1 MCYNSFNEVFLNKL
15 VKAILVYF
23 YVVLIVTL
31 FPSCQNDSKDGNVY
45 SDYISYIYSRVNYA
59 GVRTY
64 SGTSGVSGKINCFS
78 VFAYSD
84 NNQISYS
91 ALPESRTILPD
102 RLYASQLDFYL
113 FGKNTL
119 SGADILF
126 ATDSGNSAVLNVE
139 LTSVNGTDDCGS
151 FNLNL
156 VNAPY
161 NLYLVAV
168 KKGTDVTKDGVLN
181 KDVVLQKS
189 VLYGNS
195 TVDLRTSG
203 EIKFYLSGK
212 LFYGKDIVKGK
223 VNLGL
228 YTLDWSCGSDFA
240 CDVGIYKKNPD
251 QTAVKEILNYAIPCL
266 YSNPDESSG
275 KYGVPD
281 SMENFPPFQSMP
293 VFTAEITPEV
303 YNFTVCF
310 RNNATGKK
318 YYYTDTI
325 MVLANQE
332 ISKMLEIPN
341 VIASIPEAPS
351 DFICGYKD
359 PSDENAGKYDIRLD
373 WKDNSVNE
381 EYFKLEL
388 LEFTDL
394 TGIAVSDLQGLN
406 DAKWENLKSSA
417 SYMEISND
425 FFKQV
430 GAEDKGDVTGSLAR
444 NSDYVSFGII
454 LGSFYLIR
462 LCAVNSEGSSA
473 YVYPQIYSGASSGY
487 SSWDSSAFGI
497 NRYKI
502 KYTINNGLFYDDDDM
517 NAVPA
522 VYTDVTSKI
531 TDLSSCAYSTYYSAD
546 SKVTSILK
554 SDDLK
559 NRPYGIE
566 GKTASLGRLVSSGGS
581 NTFYSWNGWNK
592 DSIDGDAFSLTE
604 YNDFRN
610 LSLFAGFEGGSTDP
624 SALTVYGD
632 AGIDTYAES
641 TIVCVPAAA
650 GGNLDYNEKLAVS
663 GGELTLS
670 KSSIGKLYVLV
681 VNDAHYQIFNSV
693 NVEFGANGATDHS
706 LGAGTAVNTTLSGD
720 ESINISH
727 LKWEIDL
734 SSYSVGSYIIHVRA
748 KKNNLSSEYSRY
760 IFVNLT
766 D

>member
-1 MCYNSFNEVFLNKL
+1 MNKL
-15 VKAILVYF
+15 LKSVFAFF
-23 YVVLIVTL
+23 YVVLMIGL
-31 FPSCQNDSKDGNVY
+31 FASCQNDSKGGNVY
-45 SDYISYIYSRVNYA
+45 GDYISYIYSRVNYA

-64 SGTSGVSGKINCFS
+64 SGASGVSGKMNSFS

-91 ALPESRTILPD
+91 ALTESRTILPD

-126 ATDSGNSAVLNVE
+126 TTDTGSSAILNVE
-139 LTSVNGTDDCGS
+139 LTSINSTDDCGS

-168 KKGTDVTKDGVLN
+168 KKGTDVTKDGILN
-181 KDVVLQKS
+181 KDQVLQKS

-195 TVDLRTSG
+195 TVDLRSAT

-212 LFYGKDIVKGK
+212 LFFGKDAVKGK

-228 YTLDWSCGSDFA
+228 YSLDWACGSDFA
-240 CDVGIYKKNPD
+240 CDVGIYKKDPE
-251 QTAVKEILNYAIPCL
+251 QSIVKEVLNYALPCL
-266 YSNPDESSG
+266 YSNPDVSSG

-293 VFTAEITPEV
+293 VFTAEITPDV

-310 RNNATGKK
+310 RNTTSGKK

-341 VIASIPEAPS
+341 VIASKPEAPS
-351 DFICGYKD
+351 DFVCGYKD

-394 TGIAVSDLQGLN
+394 TGIAVSDLQDLN
-406 DAKWENLKSSA
+406 DAKWENLKPSA

-430 GAEDKGDVTGSLAR
+430 GAEDRGEVTGSLAR
-444 NSDYVSFGII
+444 NSDFVSFGVI

-487 SSWDSSAFGI
+487 SSWDSSALGI
-497 NRYKI
+497 NRFKI
-502 KYTINNGLFYDDDDM
+502 KYTINNGLFYDDDGR

-522 VYTDVTSKI
+522 VYTDVTSQI
-531 TDLSSCAYSTYYSAD
+531 TDLSSCAYSTYYRAD
-546 SKVTSILK
+546 TKVSSILK
-554 SDDLK
+554 STDLI
-559 NRPYGIE
+559 NRPYGTN
-566 GKTASLGRLVSSGGS
+566 GKTATLGRLVTSSGS
-581 NTFYSWNGWNK
+581 SIFYLWNAWKK
-592 DSIDGDAFSLTE
+592 DYINGEDFSLTE
-604 YNDFRN
+604 YNDFKN
-610 LSLFAGFEGGSTDP
+610 LSLFAGFEGGSADS

-632 AGIDTYAES
+632 TGIDTYAKS
-641 TIVCVPAAA
+641 TIVCVPVAV
-650 GGNLDYNEKLAVS
+650 GGNFDYNEKVAVLND
-663 GGELTLS
+663 ELTVS
-670 KSSIGKLYVLV
+670 KSSFGKLCVLV
-681 VNDAHYQIFNSV
+681 VNDSNYQIFNSV
-693 NVEFGANGATDHS
+693 NVEFGAMGSRDVD
-706 LGAGTAVNTTLSGD
+706 LGEGQRVNTTLSGD

-727 LKWEIDL
+727 LKWEVDL
-734 SSYSVGSYIIHVRA
+734 TGYSAGRYKILVRA
-748 KKNNLSSEYSRY
+748 KKNNLSSAYSRY
-760 IFVNLT
+760 IFVKLT

>member
-1 MCYNSFNEVFLNKL
+1 MNKL
-15 VKAILVYF
+15 VKSAFAFFYSFLAISFFV
-23 YVVLIVTL
+23 
-31 FPSCQNDSKDGNVY
+31 SCQNDSKSGNVY
-45 SDYISYIYSRVNYA
+45 SDYISYLYSRVNYA

-64 SGTSGVSGKINCFS
+64 SGTSGISGKMNCFS

-91 ALPESRTILPD
+91 ALQESRTILPD

-119 SGADILF
+119 SGSDILF
-126 ATDSGNSAVLNVE
+126 TTDSGSSAVLNVE
-139 LTSVNGTDDCGS
+139 LSSINATDDCGS

-168 KKGTDVTKDGVLN
+168 KKGTDVTKDGILN
-181 KDVVLQKS
+181 KDAVLQKS

-195 TVDLRTSG
+195 TVDLRTAT

-212 LFYGKDIVKGK
+212 LFFGKDIVKGK

-228 YTLDWSCGSDFA
+228 YSLDWSCGTNFA
-240 CDVGIYKKNPD
+240 CDVGIYKKDPA
-251 QTAVKEILNYAIPCL
+251 QTVVKEILNYALPCL
-266 YSNPDESSG
+266 YSNPEPESG

-293 VFTAEITPEV
+293 VFTADITPDV

-310 RNNATGKK
+310 RNTVTGKK

-341 VIASIPEAPS
+341 VIATIPEAPS
-351 DFICGYKD
+351 DFVCGYKD

-394 TGIAVSDLQGLN
+394 TGIAVTDIQNLN
-406 DAKWENLKSSA
+406 DAKWENLKSAA

-425 FFKQV
+425 FFKQI

-444 NSDYVSFGII
+444 NSNYVSFGVI

-487 SSWDSSAFGI
+487 SSWDSSALGI
-497 NRYKI
+497 NRFKI
-502 KYTINNGLFYDDDDM
+502 KYTINNGLFYDDDDR
-517 NAVPA
+517 NSAPA

-531 TDLSSCAYSTYYSAD
+531 TELSSCSYSTYYRAD
-546 SKVTSILK
+546 TKVTSILK
-554 SDDLK
+554 SSDLI
-559 NRPYGIE
+559 NRPYGMN
-566 GKTASLGRLVSSGGS
+566 GKTATLGRLVSSGGT
-581 NTFYSWNGWNK
+581 NTFYSWNGWKK
-592 DSIDGDAFSLTE
+592 DYINGDDFFLTE
-604 YNDFRN
+604 YNDFKN
-610 LSLFAGFEGGSTDP
+610 LSLFAGFEGGSTDS

-632 AGIDTYAES
+632 TGIDTYAKS
-641 TIVCVPAAA
+641 TIVCVPVAV
-650 GGNLDYNEKLAVS
+650 GGTLDYNEKLSVS
-663 GGELTLS
+663 NDELKVS
-670 KSSIGKLYVLV
+670 KSNFGKLCVLV
-681 VNDAHYQIFNSV
+681 VNDVNYQKFNSV
-693 NVEFGANGATDHS
+693 NLEFGAMGSTDLD
-706 LGAGTAVNTTLSGD
+706 LGEGTTVNTTLSGD

-734 SSYSVGSYIIHVRA
+734 SSYSVGRYKILVRT
-748 KKNNLSSEYSRY
+748 KKNDLSSSYSRY
-760 IFVNLT
+760 IFVNIA